1 MELYTRCS
9 ICLRAAH
16 RLNFILGGTINI
28 LRLSVQRIILP
39 TSFPAK
45 ILNYFHVSP
54 FRDSCHLQHTFIR
67 ISAGVG
73 CQVAGFLTVFASQLS
88 IYTLSILTLE
98 RWFAITYAIYLN
110 KRLKLRA
117 AAQIMLGGWM
127 YSITMAALP
136 LFGISSYSTTR

>member
-1 MELYTRCS
+1 VKLFNPYWQKCFFFFGNCIKCS
-9 ICLRAAH
+9 AYNFPKIFPSKT
-16 RLNFILGGTINI
+16 LN
-28 LRLSVQRIILP
+28 
-39 TSFPAK
+39 SF
-45 ILNYFHVSP
+45 YVSP
-54 FRDSCHLQHTFIR
+54 VRDLCPPQHICIR
-67 ISAGVG
+67 VSAGVG

-117 AAQIMLGGWM
+117 AAQIMVGGWM
-127 YSITMAALP
+127 YSITMAAFP